1 MILNT
6 NQRKKKL
13 DRETANCDWLELR
26 SARVPGTM
34 RNRMSACIVLLFAV
48 FTLSAQTPSAAV
60 PGQLA
65 RPSVPHF
72 RDVSQEA
79 GLSTLP
85 HTNLD
90 RRSVIETMGGGGVAF
105 LDCENTGKLDIAVV
119 NDSSIDRYLAGGDPM
134 ITLYRQDG
142 NGETLHFTD
151 VTAAAGLTT
160 RGWATGIAVADYD
173 NDGLPDIYVTGYG
186 HNVLYHN
193 LGGCK
198 FADVTAKAGVGGG
211 GFSAGAAWADYD
223 RDGFVDLYVARY
235 VSTDPRHLPDPKKT
249 VYKNALTELPDKMPG
264 ETNFLYRNR
273 GDGTFE
279 EVAAKAG
286 VQNTQKAHGMGI
298 CWGDFDGDGW
308 PDLYVTNDAYSNFM
322 FHNKRAGAFEEIG
335 IYSGT
340 AYGEMGQTYGNMACD
355 FADLDHTGRFDLF
368 VTRFADQP
376 ASLYMNDGHNEF
388 HDVADRAGIA
398 APTTPLVKWGAN
410 FADFDNSGWRDIL
423 MASGNFSTLLNG
435 APGEPPFAEP
445 IELFLNE
452 TNGKFREVAAAAGLN
467 AGPLQSRRGTAV
479 GDVNNDGRLDIL
491 VFNAGAP
498 PSLFLNETRN
508 DNHWIT
514 LRLVGTKSNR
524 MAIGARVTVT
534 VGAVNQADE
543 VRAGGSYLS
552 TSDPRL
558 HFGLGSAASFDR
570 IEVSW
575 PSGLLEQFPAGS
587 GDRFVSL
594 VEGSG
599 AALPSGQA
607 PPKEK

>member
-1 MILNT
+1 
-6 NQRKKKL
+6 
-13 DRETANCDWLELR
+13 
-26 SARVPGTM
+26 
-34 RNRMSACIVLLFAV
+34 
-48 FTLSAQTPSAAV
+48 
-60 PGQLA
+60 
-65 RPSVPHF
+65 
-72 RDVSQEA
+72 
-79 GLSTLP
+79 
-85 HTNLD
+85 
-90 RRSVIETMGGGGVAF
+90 
-105 LDCENTGKLDIAVV
+105 
-119 NDSSIDRYLAGGDPM
+119 
-134 ITLYRQDG
+134 
-142 NGETLHFTD
+142 
-151 VTAAAGLTT
+151 
-160 RGWATGIAVADYD
+160 
-173 NDGLPDIYVTGYG
+173 
-186 HNVLYHN
+186 
-193 LGGCK
+193 
-198 FADVTAKAGVGGG
+198 
-211 GFSAGAAWADYD
+211 
-223 RDGFVDLYVARY
+223 
-235 VSTDPRHLPDPKKT
+235 
-249 VYKNALTELPDKMPG
+249 
-264 ETNFLYRNR
+264 
-273 GDGTFE
+273 
-279 EVAAKAG
+279 
-286 VQNTQKAHGMGI
+286 
-298 CWGDFDGDGW
+298 
-308 PDLYVTNDAYSNFM
+308 
-322 FHNKRAGAFEEIG
+322 
-335 IYSGT
+335 
-340 AYGEMGQTYGNMACD
+340 MGQTYGNMACD

-388 HDVADRAGIA
+388 HDVADLAGIA

-410 FADFDNSGWRDIL
+410 FADFDNSGWQDIF

-452 TNGKFREVAAAAGLN
+452 TNGKFREVAAATGLN

-498 PSLFLNETRN
+498 PSLFLNETKN

-534 VGAVNQADE
+534 AGAAKQVDE

-575 PSGLLEQFPAGS
+575 PSGLREQFPAGS

>member
-1 MILNT
+1 M
-6 NQRKKKL
+6 
-13 DRETANCDWLELR
+13 
-26 SARVPGTM
+26 
-34 RNRMSACIVLLFAV
+34 AV
-48 FTLSAQTPSAAV
+48 SKPLAQ
-60 PGQLA
+60 
-65 RPSVPHF
+65 PSVPRFH
-72 RDVSQEA
+72 DVSAEA
-79 GLSTLP
+79 GLLAVP

-90 RRSVIETMGGGGVAF
+90 RRYVIETMSGGGVAF
-105 LDCENTGKLDIAVV
+105 LDCDNNGRLDIAVV

-142 NGETLHFTD
+142 DGKTLHFTD
-151 VTAAAGLTT
+151 VTKAAGLTT
-160 RGWATGIAVADYD
+160 KGWATGIAVADYD

-235 VSTDPRHLPDPKKT
+235 VSTDPRHLPDPHTT
-249 VYKNALTELPDKMPG
+249 VYKNVLTELPNNMPG
-264 ETNFLYRNR
+264 ETNLLYRNR

-279 EVAAKAG
+279 EVAGKTG

-308 PDLYVTNDAYSNFM
+308 PDLYVTNDAYNNFL
-322 FHNKRAGAFEEIG
+322 FHNKRVGTFDDIG

-340 AYGEMGQTYGNMACD
+340 AYGEMGQTFGNMACD
-355 FADLDHTGRFDLF
+355 FADLVHNGKFDLF
-368 VTRFADQP
+368 VTRFAGQP

-398 APTTPLVKWGAN
+398 APTQPLVKWGVN
-410 FADFDNSGWRDIL
+410 FADFDNSGWQDIL
-423 MASGNFSTLLNG
+423 MASGNFSTLLDG
-435 APGEPPFAEP
+435 VPGEPPFVEP
-445 IELFLNE
+445 IELFLNQ
-452 TNGKFREVAAAAGLN
+452 TNGTFREVAGSSGLN
-467 AGPLQSRRGTAV
+467 AGPLKSRRGTAV
-479 GDVNNDGRLDIL
+479 GDVNNDGRLEVL
-491 VFNAGAP
+491 VFNVGAP

-514 LRLVGTKSNR
+514 LRLMGTKSNR

-534 VGAVNQADE
+534 TGKVRQVDE

-558 HFGLGSAASFDR
+558 HFGLGSADSFDR
-570 IEVSW
+570 IEVLW
-575 PSGLLEQFPAGS
+575 PSGLLEQFPGGA
-587 GDRFVSL
+587 GDRFVTL

-599 AALPSGQA
+599 SAVPSGQA